1 MLQKWIIERKV
12 TRADRISRHGQPW
25 ARLGT
30 LEDLAPFF
38 DVVDEADRA
47 RAAVGRGPAAG
58 AGADAGHARAGGS
71 PLGLGF
77 GALQTPASGPGQGR
91 APASSSFQGL
101 GTAPRST
108 PESQRAVNRS
118 LELLAVEAPVPTDEP
133 DTSIVMRP
141 SGRAW
146 WKLLVTFSVA
156 GGVFY
161 FGIRAVPSLMVKG
174 KPGAAQVSAPGTM
187 PTRVG
192 SGTPAHDESGTPAAG
207 TPSGTEAVAPGAI
220 EPGAVSPG
228 AVPGS
233 TPAGESPIAVAP
245 GNPPGPGTA
254 DPTAAAG
261 VQGASPAAG
270 GTAAVAPAV
279 VPAAPVVEARP
290 APEPAPAR
298 SPAKEKADKA
308 HGRARGALAAQGQ
321 GQGEDLP
328 YDRLV
333 AQADRLLENG
343 SNERALRLYERALSV
358 RPDAPEALTGIGYVH
373 LDRNRT
379 GAAIE
384 FFTKASA
391 ASPFAPALFGLGQAY
406 RAAGD
411 PGRARQTYQRYLA
424 LYPTG
429 SDASAAERNLQA
441 LQPGNAAEAPG
452 TILHEGGSGTPAG
465 DPAK

>member
-1 MLQKWIIERKV
+1 M
-12 TRADRISRHGQPW
+12 
-25 ARLGT
+25 
-30 LEDLAPFF
+30 
-38 DVVDEADRA
+38 
-47 RAAVGRGPAAG
+47 
-58 AGADAGHARAGGS
+58 
-71 PLGLGF
+71 
-77 GALQTPASGPGQGR
+77 
-91 APASSSFQGL
+91 
-101 GTAPRST
+101 
-108 PESQRAVNRS
+108 NRS
-118 LELLAVEAPVPTDEP
+118 LELLAVEAPVLADEP

-141 SGRAW
+141 AGRAW

-187 PTRVG
+187 PTQVG
-192 SGTPAHDESGTPAAG
+192 SGTPPHDELSGTPAAG
-207 TPSGTEAVAPGAI
+207 TVPAGTPSGTETVAPGAV
-220 EPGAVSPG
+220 P
-228 AVPGS
+228 VPGS
-233 TPAGESPIAVAP
+233 TPPAESPAAVAP
-245 GNPPGPGTA
+245 GTPSGGPTTA
-254 DPTAAAG
+254 DPAAG
-261 VQGASPAAG
+261 VGASTAPAAG
-270 GTAAVAPAV
+270 GPAAVAPL
-279 VPAAPVVEARP
+279 VPAAPVVEATP
-290 APEPAPAR
+290 APEPAAAVR
-298 SPAKEKADKA
+298 APAKEKADKA
-308 HGRARGALAAQGQ
+308 HGRPRGALAAQGQ
-321 GQGEDLP
+321 GQTENLP

-343 SNERALRLYERALSV
+343 ANERALRLYERALSV

-452 TILHEGGSGTPAG
+452 TILHEGGSGTPA